1 MKTNA
6 ARGDGVV
13 LTCCCRAPGCSASS
27 RLLDLYLAVSGSDPS
42 GFQRSPPSGTA
53 DELQPSRSA
62 AHRLVRGLPGPAPAA
77 LYLRLGPAPDPAG
90 LNTDQTQADL
100 YPVSSSVPPTL
111 VYRSLAP
118 SDPGFISG
126 WLGFRPRPASTSDSL
141 AQSLALSGLT
151 LSLLRGV
158 KTIRRSFY
166 FRFGPHTGKQPPS
179 DTHQI

>member
-90 LNTDQTQADL
+90 LNTDRRRLIST
-100 YPVSSSVPPTL
+100 
-111 VYRSLAP
+111 RSLVLSLP
-118 SDPGFISG
+118 PWFIVASLPVTLASSRVG
-126 WLGFRPRPASTSDSL
+126 WASV
-141 AQSLALSGLT
+141 LAL
-151 LSLLRGV
+151 
-158 KTIRRSFY
+158 
-166 FRFGPHTGKQPPS
+166 PQP
-179 DTHQI
+179 QIVSPKV